1 MMTQIKTKGKK
12 EKEHSLN
19 SQSYSQGANLA
30 LANPQKYT
38 RVDHATTQWRVQ
50 NMAWDFRHFAFWG
63 EIKNE

>member
-38 RVDHATTQWRVQ
+38 RVDHATTQ
-50 NMAWDFRHFAFWG
+50 
-63 EIKNE
+63 